1 MKQSAGN
8 IGAIIIACAIIKL
21 LPKTVLTVIGAI
33 VLLII
38 IICVIAFLGDS
49 LRTKRIKRF
58 MKQNNGKYFLS
69 YSSNKKLKQTIET
82 DLKPLFDFDYTV
94 IYNNRNKIESNLD
107 EETINHLQNHSVELK
122 LPILYKVTKEKILV
136 NSFYEEVNEIKEK
149 YINKEVFEKR
159 INNKL
164 KKQS

>member
-1 MKQSAGN
+1 MSINN
-8 IGAIIIACAIIKL
+8 I
-21 LPKTVLTVIGAI
+21 LPKL
-33 VLLII
+33 
-38 IICVIAFLGDS
+38 DH
-49 LRTKRIKRF
+49 
-58 MKQNNGKYFLS
+58 
-69 YSSNKKLKQTIET
+69 NKKLKQTIET